1 MCIRGRKGATTEK
14 RLNHKVSKAEEEDVR
29 MWRFQNGWRRSERQ
43 GVREITKG
51 FINEKEDLELN
62 MVLYREP
69 VKILEYRC
77 NMVSGSGVGKKLEAC
92 RGMWS

>member
-1 MCIRGRKGATTEK
+1 M
-14 RLNHKVSKAEEEDVR
+14 SKAEEKAVGMR
-29 MWRFQNGWRRSERQ
+29 RCWNGWRRSERQ
-43 GVREITKG
+43 GVREITEG

-62 MVLYREP
+62 MFLYREP

-77 NMVSGSGVGKKLEAC
+77 NMVSGSGAGKKLEAC